1 MSFLRRFFSGVSTYP
16 TITMDA
22 AKIKAQTLIKENPVV
37 VFSKSYCPYC
47 KATKKKLDG
56 LGVKY
61 TALELNEESTS
72 MSPICPFILQPP
84 SIPP

>member
-1 MSFLRRFFSGVSTYP
+1 MSFLRRFFSGVSAHS

-22 AKIKAQTLIKENPVV
+22 AKIKAQNLIKENPVV

-61 TALELNEESTS
+61 KAYEMNEES
-72 MSPICPFILQPP
+72 MSCLP
-84 SIPP
+84 

>member
-1 MSFLRRFFSGVSTYP
+1 
-16 TITMDA
+16 MDA
-22 AKIKAQTLIKENPVV
+22 AKIKAQDLIKENPVV

-61 TALELNEESTS
+61 KAYEMNEEGMFPPIFPHLELMFKSLT
-72 MSPICPFILQPP
+72 MAICLQR
-84 SIPP
+84 